1 MPDKQTK
8 NSFLAEVVYKNYLN
22 SKDNRDVDNA
32 EFEANIDLFDGK
44 RTEKDYEWMSDI
56 STHDY
61 AAIFITEASLWA
73 NQYFQSR
80 DFVDPVLEGDKPEDQ
95 VKCRAGKKCINK
107 TLNDRSIYHFQK
119 YMKARTLN
127 ALAGSVHAICYWEK
141 DVEMKDRGTKQ
152 VPSIVWIDE
161 QGKESANPTGMK
173 AIRPKDQPIVEKI
186 IRRDRFNYDVIDNR
200 NVFYSNNYCYSI
212 QEKDYVILRSEETY
226 ETLKSMEKQNGY
238 FDLDLVKEHAYESLN
253 ALQET
258 DTSRETY
265 NREDQHNK
273 EPRPIVKYFD
283 KLLYMGKIW
292 AVVKTRDKSNYPEKI
307 EVGYDEMGQIK
318 DSAELIEGIVEVV
331 MIGSTRI
338 VIRFQPQ
345 FCRTSKGFPYR
356 PLLRGLCYIHPTR
369 DVGVGDGKYSRELQV
384 AIDDTINMSNDR
396 VHLSTL
402 IPLIAKRY
410 VAEDN
415 DTLYIEPEH
424 MMLVDDPEHDIKEFK
439 ISSDVQGA
447 MAQASFLTGKLQQ
460 LPAVWPTT
468 MGNQPGRKETATAVS
483 TTENRTNLRSN
494 YKSLTFEFTYNL
506 DFYWMIQQ
514 MVYQFAEP
522 ETAMLL
528 MGDDAQA
535 FDPDADFV
543 YQPAT
548 TNIEMEQNKQ
558 HKTQTW
564 QQILNSII
572 GMKSP
577 ATPPIIAY
585 IIGKMCELQGAEY
598 REVQKMLQA
607 LAQAPV
613 DQGAEKGADMKDEA
627 TQNQFGGPIGAS
639 ERAVRPGM

>member
-1 MPDKQTK
+1 LADKQTK
-8 NSFLAEVVYKNYLN
+8 NSFLADLVYQNYLN
-22 SKDNRDVDNA
+22 SKSNRDVDMA

-80 DFVDPVLEGDKPEDQ
+80 DFVDPILEGDKPEDA
-95 VKCRAGKKCINK
+95 VKCRAAKKCINK
-107 TLNDRSIYHFQK
+107 SLNDRGIYHFQK

-141 DVEMKDRGTKQ
+141 DVEMKDRGEKEIPA
-152 VPSIVWIDE
+152 VVWIDE
-161 QGKESANPTGMK
+161 MGKESANPTNVR
-173 AIRPKDQPIVEKI
+173 AIRPKKQSITEKI
-186 IRRDRFNYDVIDNR
+186 IRKDRFNYDVIDNR

-212 QEKDYVILRSEETY
+212 QEKDYLIFRSEETY
-226 ETLKSMEKQNGY
+226 ETLKGTEKQNGY
-238 FDLDLVKEHAYESLN
+238 FDLDKIKEMAYGQSPSVH
-253 ALQET
+253 ET

-265 NREDQHNK
+265 NREDQQNK
-273 EPRPIVKYFD
+273 DPRPIVKYFD
-283 KLLYMGKIW
+283 KLLFMGKIW
-292 AVVKTRDKSNYPEKI
+292 AVIKTRDASGYPEKI
-307 EVGYDEMGQIK
+307 ENGFDEVGNLKEN
-318 DSAELIEGIVEVV
+318 AELIEGIIEEAL
-331 MIGSTRI
+331 MGSTRI
-338 VIRFQPQ
+338 IIRFQPQ
-345 FCRTSKGFPYR
+345 FCRTSKGVPYR
-356 PLLRGLCYIHPTR
+356 PVLRGLCYIHPTR
-369 DVGVGDGKYSRELQV
+369 DVGVGDGKYSRDLQV
-384 AIDDTINMSNDR
+384 SIDDTINMSNDR
-396 VHLSTL
+396 VHMATFPTL
-402 IPLIAKRY
+402 AVKRY

-415 DTLYIEPEH
+415 DSVYFEPEH
-424 MMLVDDPEHDIKEFK
+424 MMLLDDPEHDIREFR
-439 ISSDVQGA
+439 ITDNVQGA
-447 MAQASFLTGKLQQ
+447 MAQAAFLTGKLQQ

-514 MVYQFAEP
+514 MIFQFAEP

-528 MGDDAQA
+528 MGDDAQH
-535 FDPDADFV
+535 FDPDSDYV
-543 YQPAT
+543 YQPVSS
-548 TNIEMEQNKQ
+548 NIEMEANKS
-558 HKTQTW
+558 KKVGTW

-598 REVQKMLQA
+598 RQVQKMLEA
-607 LAQAPV
+607 LAKAPV
-613 DQGAEKGADMKDEA
+613 DQGGEKGADAKDDPM
-627 TQNQFGGPIGAS
+627 QNQFGGEMSTAEMG
-639 ERAVRPGM
+639 VRPGM